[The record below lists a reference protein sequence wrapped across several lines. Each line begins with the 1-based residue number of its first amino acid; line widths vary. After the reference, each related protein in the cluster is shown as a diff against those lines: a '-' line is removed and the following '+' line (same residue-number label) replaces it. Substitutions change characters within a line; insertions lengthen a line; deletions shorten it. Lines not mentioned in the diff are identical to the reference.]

1 MAYNYNPNFA
11 KHFNANSNTYKN
23 IVRSGEE
30 SPYTNPGMFN
40 MEVKNFYKNSINFI
54 NSDNFEEGVRMY
66 KLEEID
72 HPSGW
77 EMCELDM
84 LGEMGFKIEDDY
96 KMCAEIEVPSLQL
109 ENEKV
114 KTSVYKTDEGYVL
127 ETNRKYVFETFNK
140 MIEFIDSIP
149 VKKF

>member
-23 IVRSGEE
+23 IVRSGDE

-40 MEVKNFYKNSINFI
+40 MEVKNFYKNSVNFI

-77 EMCELDM
+77 NMSELDM

-96 KMCAEIEVPSLQL
+96 KM
-109 ENEKV
+109 
-114 KTSVYKTDEGYVL
+114 
-127 ETNRKYVFETFNK
+127 
-140 MIEFIDSIP
+140 
-149 VKKF
+149 